1 MTLTQLQVFIMLVET
16 GNFTRAAE
24 RLYMTQS
31 AVSHALANL
40 ERELGVVLLERQ
52 RTGVT
57 VTWVGE
63 QVLRHARS
71 IIGAV
76 ECIRQETAAAKGVE
90 TGKLRVGSFPS
101 VSKEVLPPI
110 LGSFRRSYPGIEVT
124 LLEGTDQ
131 EVYDWLVS
139 CAVDMSVVTLP
150 TANVTTI
157 PLASDEMVAV
167 LPADHVLAKT
177 ETIQV
182 EHMVSDPFIMSKGGC
197 EPLIRTIFE
206 RVGITPHVAFEASDT
221 GAVLAMVEEGLGV
234 TIVPRFALSAA
245 FLHARILSLDPPIH
259 RQLGLAVR
267 PHASLSPAI
276 KAFLHHVETR

>member
-57 VTWVGE
+57 VTSVGE
-63 QVLRHARS
+63 HVLRHARS

-90 TGKLRVGSFPS
+90 TGKLRVGSLPS

-157 PLASDEMVAV
+157 PLASDEMVAI

-197 EPLIRTIFE
+197 EPLIRAIFE

-245 FLHARILSLDPPIH
+245 SLHASILSLDPPIH

-267 PHASLSPAI
+267 SHASLSPAI
-276 KAFLHHVETR
+276 KAFLHYVETR